1 MSSKSGQG
9 ITTILIIQ
17 EEASRYASMIEQTF
31 QEDLKNGKLKLIPC
45 VDETEIPEDVS
56 DINIVGT
63 WPLVRQIP
71 QMKNLKWVMT
81 FSSGIDHWEKS
92 NLLPREF
99 PLIHLPGG
107 SGIPVAEFTIGLM
120 LNHVKYYTKIWDNQK
135 ECKFE
140 RTKGPQELWNKTLGI
155 IGLGGIGRE
164 IAKRA
169 KSFDMRVI
177 GTDVQVIDIPYVD
190 KVYLSKDFEEVL
202 RISDFVVLS
211 CPETPETLNM
221 MNEERFTMMKPT
233 AYFINCAR
241 GSLVEKEALIRA
253 LNEGW
258 IAGAS
263 IDTFWIKDPLPS
275 YLPPDDQLWKAQNVF
290 LSPHV
295 SSWTDMYTP
304 RFGAVFVENIG
315 RYLRG
320 EPLVSVAPGFGVK
333 VKEAS

>member
-1 MSSKSGQG
+1 MSSDCRQDT
-9 ITTILIIQ
+9 TTILIIQ
-17 EEASRYASMIEQTF
+17 EEAKRYVAMIEQAF
-31 QEDLKNGKLKLIPC
+31 PEEVKSGRIKLIPC
-45 VDETEIPEDVS
+45 VDETGIPEDVS
-56 DINIVGT
+56 DVNIIGT
-63 WPLVRQIP
+63 WPLVKQIP

-92 NLLPREF
+92 NLLPREL

-135 ECKFE
+135 ECRFE

-169 KSFDMRVI
+169 KNFDMQVI
-177 GTDVQVIDIPYVD
+177 GTEIRIMEIPYVD
-190 KVYLSKDFEEVL
+190 KVYLSEDFEEVL
-202 RISDFVVLS
+202 KISDFVVLS

-221 MNEERFTMMKPT
+221 MDEKRFKMMKPT

-241 GSLVEKEALIRA
+241 GSLVVKEALIKA
-253 LNEGW
+253 LNEDW

-263 IDTFWIKDPLPS
+263 IDTFWIKNPLPS
-275 YLPPDDQLWKAQNVF
+275 FLPPDDELWKAKNVF

-295 SSWTDMYTP
+295 SSWTDMYTL
-304 RFGAVFVENIG
+304 RFGAVLVENIG
-315 RYLRG
+315 RHLRV

-333 VKEAS
+333 AKEAS